1 MATTSSTVSPSLA
14 PVRERGYESMKS
26 MVWRRFRRHRFA
38 VVGLSV
44 MSLILFGVIFAP
56 FVTPYDPNAP
66 NLSAQLEPPS
76 LAHPFGT
83 NQLGQDL
90 FARSLSGGRIS
101 LPIGVSVVVI
111 AVIIGSVV
119 GAMAGFFGGWVD
131 NTSMRSVEA
140 LLSIPRLLV
149 LILVAQLLRD
159 KKVLGMTS
167 GSILPIILV
176 IGLLAWMGISRLVRA
191 QFLSLREKEFTEA
204 ARAAGANDMRI
215 MVRHLM
221 PNALS
226 PVIVAA
232 SLAVAGAIITES
244 GLSYLGFGVQPPT
257 ATWGNMLKD
266 GQFQMTYAPW
276 VAVFPGLMIFLTVL
290 SINFI
295 GDGLRDALD
304 PRHVR

>member
-90 FARSLSGGRIS
+90 FARSLYGGRIS
-101 LPIGVSVVVI
+101 LTIGVSVVVI

>member
-90 FARSLSGGRIS
+90 FARSLYGGRIS
-101 LPIGVSVVVI
+101 LTIGVSVVVI

-304 PRHVR
+304 PRSNL